1 MIVARAIG
9 VTALDLF
16 ASTRSGP
23 GDRPTLAF
31 EGATDSPVDDEELSW
46 MHRAALVVPLLP
58 VPPPPVRLGPA
69 VQARNRNHGVEL
81 VADPYA

>member
-23 GDRPTLAF
+23 DSRPASAGEDTV
-31 EGATDSPVDDEELSW
+31 DSPLDASEVAW

-69 VQARNRNHGVEL
+69 VRATNRNHGVEL

>member
-16 ASTRSGP
+16 ASTRSSP
-23 GDRPTLAF
+23 GSRPASAG
-31 EGATDSPVDDEELSW
+31 EGAIDSPVDDEELSW
-46 MHRAALVVPLLP
+46 MHRAALVVLLLP

-69 VQARNRNHGVEL
+69 VRAPNRNHGVEL
-81 VADPYA
+81 AADPYA